1 MAATSAFPIWL
12 ACSKCDSPK
21 TSLIFVLQ
29 YLCFFPSMLDSCMG
43 VRHTAIFEKASALEM
58 MSNGEGVSYNLLW
71 RSFQGSNQALDKPEV
86 PLSLTDFKIL
96 SKYV

>member
-1 MAATSAFPIWL
+1 
-12 ACSKCDSPK
+12 
-21 TSLIFVLQ
+21 
-29 YLCFFPSMLDSCMG
+29 MG

-86 PLSLTDFKIL
+86 KRTLLSLIDFKIL
-96 SKYV
+96 SNYVWKPV